1 MNEKEEK
8 MSSFKDK
15 IIAIKDKAEAE
26 YKKYLEFIGSE
37 SKIIDA
43 IKGHKE
49 EIEKILEE
57 VKSYKDEIVKTGADG
72 VTIAEDVYNQILE
85 IKKQLDLVLTHKK

>member
-1 MNEKEEK
+1 

-15 IIAIKDKAEAE
+15 IIAIKEKAEAE
-26 YKKYLEFIGSE
+26 YKKYLEFVASE

-57 VKSYKDEIVKTGADG
+57 VKSYIQELKKTGADG
-72 VTIAEDVYNQILE
+72 VAVAEDVYNKILGFRQQFDV
-85 IKKQLDLVLTHKK
+85 ILKAQK